1 MSKFLSKIQDCL
13 KQINEN
19 NIDSIDKLADQFKHI
34 HSYIHPKNKKKCHC
48 FVRPYETGYSII
60 NIDDKGVPVGSEQEE
75 ASSTT
80 TRNVLS
86 QADINDIN
94 AVKAVAGGNARGGLF
109 SNPQKDIESAYGT
122 LLSKL
127 AGKIKRVA
135 SKIK

>member
-1 MSKFLSKIQDCL
+1 VSKFLDKLDNYY
-13 KQINEN
+13 KQLDECGH
-19 NIDSIDKLADQFKHI
+19 DSIDSLADQFKHV
-34 HSYIHPKNKKKCHC
+34 HSYIHPKSKKKCHC
-48 FVRPYETGYSII
+48 FMRPLATGYSIV
-60 NIDDKGVPVGSEQEE
+60 NIDDEGMPVGSEQEE
-75 ASSTT
+75 AGAMAQ
-80 TRNVLS
+80 RNVLS

-127 AGKIKRVA
+127 ASKIKRVA